1 MEGKD
6 KGLSKSHWRATY
18 RDLISMYL
26 LLIGHTDQEKGSKL
40 PTWISWTSMMYLSYS
55 QNNHLGGKCGFLIIY
70 FLHNDYETL

>member
-26 LLIGHTDQEKGSKL
+26 LLIGHTDQE
-40 PTWISWTSMMYLSYS
+40 
-55 QNNHLGGKCGFLIIY
+55 
-70 FLHNDYETL
+70 